1 MKTLKL
7 LLVWVGVMVS
17 HQAMAW
23 CGGDGTPDCSAT
35 YYHMID
41 QTSPYYQGGGGGYS
55 GPIVTQPPK
64 IVILPDSWGAFAQ
77 SPTTGLWGAASKQA
91 ALQNCI
97 ATGAND
103 CKVLEVYKNTC
114 IVLTNISLATDPNLQ
129 KARQVAMSRCSRD
142 NKECRIVYEECMP

>member
-1 MKTLKL
+1 MKSIKALVL
-7 LLVWVGVMVS
+7 GVGLLVGVFFN

-77 SPTTGLWGAASKQA
+77 SSTTGLWGAASKQA
-91 ALQNCI
+91 
-97 ATGAND
+97 
-103 CKVLEVYKNTC
+103 
-114 IVLTNISLATDPNLQ
+114 
-129 KARQVAMSRCSRD
+129 SRPAKLHRYRS
-142 NKECRIVYEECMP
+142 